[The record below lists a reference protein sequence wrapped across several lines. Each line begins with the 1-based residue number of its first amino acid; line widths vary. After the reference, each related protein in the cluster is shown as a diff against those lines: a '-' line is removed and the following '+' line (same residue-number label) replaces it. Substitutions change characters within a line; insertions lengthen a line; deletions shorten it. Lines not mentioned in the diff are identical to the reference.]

1 MECRFH
7 FIFHNFTHSDSI
19 PTITSPPSN
28 TTYSPTLTYTY
39 TQTITCT
46 ATGYPPPTI
55 LWYNSDNEPI
65 TTGPSLQLDASKVSD
80 GILYICKAENRVGS
94 DSRSIKFSISESDID
109 IDGILGDISDDIGT
123 SDFDPNQ
130 AGLIADIIS
139 NILPDTSNIPITDVN
154 DTQNIL
160 GNVANTNEDLL
171 DKITDNDTA
180 ITPQDAGKI
189 ANTAGNIINKDNDL
203 HSSIDSPNLSPEAV
217 NQVCNDV

>member
-1 MECRFH
+1 M
-7 FIFHNFTHSDSI
+7 
-19 PTITSPPSN
+19 
-28 TTYSPTLTYTY
+28 
-39 TQTITCT
+39 
-46 ATGYPPPTI
+46 
-55 LWYNSDNEPI
+55 
-65 TTGPSLQLDASKVSD
+65 
-80 GILYICKAENRVGS
+80 
-94 DSRSIKFSISESDID
+94 
-109 IDGILGDISDDIGT
+109 GDISDDIGT

-180 ITPQDAGKI
+180 ITPEDAGKI

-203 HSSIDSPNLSPEAV
+203 DRSIDSPTLSPEAV